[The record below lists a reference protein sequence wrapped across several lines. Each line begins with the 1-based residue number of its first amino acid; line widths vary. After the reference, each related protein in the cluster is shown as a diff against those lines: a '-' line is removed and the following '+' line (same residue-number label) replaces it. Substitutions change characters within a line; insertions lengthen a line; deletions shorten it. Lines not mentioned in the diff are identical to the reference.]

1 MKTIN
6 KLGTIEAICFLLII
20 IVNQIIINLP
30 KNLIINTGS
39 SAWINIIYLAVIVIL
54 ISLLVCKMFKPF
66 QGKDIV
72 DIAEFLGGK
81 PLKIFVGFSY
91 ILLFVLISGIFLRY
105 FSETLKLIYFPNSP
119 VYFISL
125 FFIIGIIIAN
135 KLGFRSVVLANLL
148 IVPIVF
154 IELFVIFISV
164 SGKFVPERIFPI
176 LGYGINSTFFSG
188 LSNIF
193 AFAGFS
199 VLYFLMPMLNKKEDF
214 KKITIISI
222 IFSSICLL
230 ASVLTLILVNSNITT
245 SEELLSIYS
254 LARTIEYGRFFQR
267 VDAIFIF
274 IWMLSTFSCISI
286 ILMLITNIFKKITN
300 TTNSSAMV
308 YCFAVLIMGLCFLPQ
323 NISQLIFLST
333 SIYKYFIIILVYIIS
348 LSILVGAYLKKKSI
362 HTGGKI

>member
-39 SAWINIIYLAVIVIL
+39 SAWINIIYLAVIVVL

-164 SGKFVPERIFPI
+164 SGQRQWAFIHRPLPAVFGFVDVPTP
-176 LGYGINSTFFSG
+176 GT
-188 LSNIF
+188 
-193 AFAGFS
+193 A
-199 VLYFLMPMLNKKEDF
+199 
-214 KKITIISI
+214 
-222 IFSSICLL
+222 
-230 ASVLTLILVNSNITT
+230 
-245 SEELLSIYS
+245 
-254 LARTIEYGRFFQR
+254 
-267 VDAIFIF
+267 
-274 IWMLSTFSCISI
+274 
-286 ILMLITNIFKKITN
+286 
-300 TTNSSAMV
+300 
-308 YCFAVLIMGLCFLPQ
+308 
-323 NISQLIFLST
+323 LIFYLWIT
-333 SIYKYFIIILVYIIS
+333 F
-348 LSILVGAYLKKKSI
+348 LKKSKVA
-362 HTGGKI
+362 